1 MLVYKA
7 WLESKFRFFAGLA
20 VVISV
25 CTLYIRLRPILIPG
39 WISDLQ
45 NPHWSG
51 RPRWLYLGVHD
62 LNFYAWHFLY
72 ENKLQQA
79 WVLFAI
85 LLAFGG
91 LARERQMGTSAF
103 SLGLPVTRSRWFLT
117 RMFVAAAESQLLAL
131 AAVIVVR
138 FASWSIHEPYGAAQ
152 ILAHCLL
159 IAVAGVVFVALGAIS
174 STLIRGEHMALPATL
189 VLLGIPY
196 LFIQEYFREAAPNEW
211 ISWIDISH
219 VMAGPPQL
227 TWVTVPW
234 FGVAFSLLLTA
245 CLSFIAIRIGQSLEY

>member
-1 MLVYKA
+1 MLFYKA
-7 WLESKFRFFAGLA
+7 WLESRFRFLAGL
-20 VVISV
+20 VVITSV
-25 CTLYIRLRPILIPG
+25 CTLYIRLRPTLIPG

-91 LARERQMGTSAF
+91 LLRERQIGTSAF
-103 SLGLPVTRSRWFLT
+103 SLGLPVTRSRWLLT
-117 RMFVAAAESQLLAL
+117 RMFVAAAESLLLAF

-138 FASWSIHEPYGAAQ
+138 LASWSIHEPYGASQ

-159 IAVAGVVFVALGAIS
+159 IAVSGVVFLALGAIF
-174 STLIRGEHMALPATL
+174 STVIPGEHMALPATL
-189 VLLGIPY
+189 VVLGIPY
-196 LFIQEYFREAAPNEW
+196 LFIQEYVREAAPKEW
-211 ISWIDISH
+211 MSWIDISH
-219 VMAGPPQL
+219 VMAGPPHL
-227 TWVTVPW
+227 TWANVPW
-234 FGVAFSLLLTA
+234 LGVAVSLLLA
-245 CLSFIAIRIGQSLEY
+245 AFLSFLAIRIGESLEY